1 MRNAIA
7 ALGCFML
14 MLAPEWVVAEEAPHL
29 KSLAKIADS
38 YGIEVLS
45 ADVEYPI
52 TTKAGEIGGSNA
64 SAKAI
69 ETYAPLFA
77 AEFGLYPP
85 SLIKNAKLKRVI
97 LCTDLTFAGQRRN
110 AIPDFEHDT
119 LYLDAV
125 RGASNK
131 KYLRKV
137 IHHEFFHIIDLLDD
151 GKLYRDERWAAL
163 NPKEHRYGDGGRNSQ
178 NLATTSVL
186 TDKIPGFLNHYSTTG
201 VEEDKAEI
209 FANLIVEPE
218 LVQKRAETDAVLKAK
233 TAQMRDLLADFCPEM
248 NEDFWKKAQVSA
260 R

>member
-1 MRNAIA
+1 MRGLF
-7 ALGCFML
+7 ALGCLML
-14 MLAPEWVVAEEAPHL
+14 MLAPELVLAEDTPHL
-29 KSLAKIADS
+29 KTLAKIAET

-52 TTKAGEIGGSNA
+52 STKAGEIGGSNA
-64 SAKAI
+64 SEKAI
-69 ETYAPLFA
+69 EAYAPLFA
-77 AEFGLYPP
+77 SEFGLYPP
-85 SLIKNAKLKRVI
+85 ALIKNAKLKRVI

-110 AIPDFEHDT
+110 AIPDFENDT

-125 RGASNK
+125 RGANNK

-151 GKLYRDERWAAL
+151 GKLYRDERWATL

-178 NLATTSVL
+178 TLSSTSVL
-186 TDKIPGFLNHYSTTG
+186 TDKFPGFLNHYSTTG

-218 LVQKRAETDAVLKAK
+218 MVKKRAESDAVLQSKV
-233 TAQMRDLLADFCPEM
+233 AQMRELLAAFCAEM
-248 NEDFWKKAQVSA
+248 NDDFWKKAQVSA

>member
-1 MRNAIA
+1 MRGLI
-7 ALGCFML
+7 ALGCLML
-14 MLAPEWVVAEEAPHL
+14 MLAPESVSAEDALHL
-29 KSLAKIADS
+29 KTLAKIAET

-45 ADVEYPI
+45 ADVEYPVK
-52 TTKAGEIGGSNA
+52 TKAGEIDGSNA
-64 SAKAI
+64 SEKAV
-69 ETYAPLFA
+69 EAYTPLFA

-85 SLIKNAKLKRVI
+85 SLIKNARLKRVI

-110 AIPDFEHDT
+110 AIPDFENDT

-178 NLATTSVL
+178 NLSSTSVL
-186 TDKIPGFLNHYSTTG
+186 TDKFPGFLNHYSTTG

-218 LVQKRAETDAVLKAK
+218 VVKKLAESDAVLQSKL
-233 TAQMRDLLADFCPEM
+233 AQMRELLAAFCAEM
-248 NEDFWKKAQVSA
+248 NDDFWKKAQVSA